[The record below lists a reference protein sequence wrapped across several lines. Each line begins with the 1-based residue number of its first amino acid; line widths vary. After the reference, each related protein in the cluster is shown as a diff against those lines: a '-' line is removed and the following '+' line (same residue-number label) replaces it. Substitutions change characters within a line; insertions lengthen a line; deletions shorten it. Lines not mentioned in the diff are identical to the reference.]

1 MLVSERGFPFL
12 MVMNPSFPTFI
23 SKSLPART
31 ACFLCIC
38 SGCRCQRPHMCGR
51 RCGSHE
57 VQRHDNKSSG
67 KRNIWK
73 QLRKHQ
79 RISSKKLP
87 YHPSFPPTSPNQT
100 LQIKTDIKKKTAL
113 KKKRIFSQCF
123 VYSRSTH
130 IHLPSS
136 HLLISPFWGGVESIK
151 PGGSTREFFP
161 ASFGWT
167 FRISYCQQV
176 IDVKDEGSTIVPIS
190 LEMKLVPWE
199 VLSWRF
205 VHSNSSWLCG
215 MDLHSSCSRRVH
227 QL

>member
-100 LQIKTDIKKKTAL
+100 LQIKTDIKKKQPL
-113 KKKRIFSQCF
+113 KKNASF
-123 VYSRSTH
+123 RSVLFTLDPPTSISH
-130 IHLPSS
+130 QAISLSLHFEVESNPSS
-136 HLLISPFWGGVESIK
+136 RVVQHESFFPHLLVGHL
-151 PGGSTREFFP
+151 EFHTANRWLTLRMKVQLLFP
-161 ASFGWT
+161 SAWKWSWF
-167 FRISYCQQV
+167 
-176 IDVKDEGSTIVPIS
+176 
-190 LEMKLVPWE
+190 PWE

>member
-100 LQIKTDIKKKTAL
+100 LQIKTDIKKKKTAL

-190 LEMKLVPWE
+190 LEMKLVP
-199 VLSWRF
+199 LR
-205 VHSNSSWLCG
+205 SSKLEI
-215 MDLHSSCSRRVH
+215 RPFK
-227 QL
+227 Q